1 MRDVPP
7 LLSSEGELM
16 VCSLMICHSS
26 ETPEGVK
33 QVILLFFVLKQN
45 ISPQLLKE
53 MFSLVYSSREA
64 YPFYGR
70 ERVVARAGTKL
81 VILHR

>member
-1 MRDVPP
+1 
-7 LLSSEGELM
+7 M
-16 VCSLMICHSS
+16 VCSLMVCHSL

-33 QVILLFFVLKQN
+33 QVILLFLVIKQN

-53 MFSLVYSSREA
+53 MFSLAYSSKEA
-64 YPFYGR
+64 YSFYGR
-70 ERVVARAGTKL
+70 GRVVARAGTTL